1 MKVIID
7 APNEKD
13 IIVEEYL
20 EPTSAYY
27 GVKYEDK
34 EISLNHYQASEL
46 VEALKFLL
54 EKNGY

>member
-1 MKVIID
+1 MRIIID

-20 EPTSAYY
+20 EPTNAYY
-27 GVKYEDK
+27 GIKCEDK
-34 EISLNHYQASEL
+34 EISLNHYQASEV